1 MWAIDELF
9 PQLCLAAPV
18 GPASLTWRFAY
29 RRCCGMLVDYTC
41 VYLISKAT
49 MTSTRSYTSPV
60 RAAAAA
66 EKRDRVLQVATD
78 VLRESASAAN
88 FSLDA
93 VAKIAGVTRLTVYN
107 QFGSRRGLLEAVFD
121 SIALQGQLGRLRHVH
136 AQPDPREGIDLL
148 IRICCDFWSSDPA
161 VPRIYEAMASDVE
174 FAGADGAQRAA
185 SAIDWNA
192 GREAL
197 YQGNAS
203 AAASRYRRFH
213 FCPDQLCDVPHA
225 GAGAVVG

>member
-1 MWAIDELF
+1 
-9 PQLCLAAPV
+9 
-18 GPASLTWRFAY
+18 
-29 RRCCGMLVDYTC
+29 
-41 VYLISKAT
+41 

-78 VLRESASAAN
+78 VLRESASATH

-174 FAGADGAQRAA
+174 FAQALTERNERRRQLIGTLVEKLSTKATRPQLRRDTVDFIFALTSFAMFRMLAPGRSSDEVGELIRA
-185 SAIDWNA
+185 SAHA
-192 GREAL
+192 AL
-197 YQGNAS
+197 ERLGS
-203 AAASRYRRFH
+203 
-213 FCPDQLCDVPHA
+213 
-225 GAGAVVG
+225 